1 MLSLHMALAVD
12 IIGAKFDRHGLMVTS
27 YFMSIYQ
34 KKTKGCHV
42 LGSHFI
48 TQDILMIC
56 ISNKL

>member
-1 MLSLHMALAVD
+1 MALAVD